1 MSFENLGEE
10 QKTRT
15 QKHAQATGGKRLHR
29 TLAVAMAL
37 AMTLLTVCLAGCSA
51 GGQSTDSSSEAAGQT
66 AGANRVVGIIGAMD
80 EEVES
85 LKSAADVQKTTE
97 IASME
102 FCEGTLG
109 DTPVV
114 IVKCGMGKVN
124 AGICAH
130 TLINDFGCTE
140 IINTGVAG
148 SLDSQIDIGDIVVS
162 TEAVQHDFDVEA
174 IGFEKGEIPYTG
186 LAAFPADDGLRAE
199 AVRAVKETAPD
210 IHVFEGRVCSGD
222 QFISAKEQKDE
233 IISNFGGLCCEMEG
247 AAIAQTCYLNDVPY
261 VVIRAISDKPDG
273 AGAADYQAFE
283 AQAAARCA
291 SIVTYMVENLEAP
304 STQE

>member
-1 MSFENLGEE
+1 MRMANTT
-10 QKTRT
+10 TRR
-15 QKHAQATGGKRLHR
+15 QGV
-29 TLAVAMAL
+29 LAFAL
-37 AMTLLTVCLAGCSA
+37 ACACLLLCLAGCA
-51 GGQSTDSSSEAAGQT
+51 ANGQSSSGSPQSPSRSS
-66 AGANRVVGIIGAMD
+66 GAEEVIGIIGAMD
-80 EEVES
+80 AEVDS
-85 LKSAADVQKTTE
+85 LKSAAGANSTTT
-97 IASME
+97 IAGME
-102 FCEGTLG
+102 FFEGDLG
-109 DTPVV
+109 GKRVV

-130 TLINDFGCTE
+130 TLINYFGCTE

-148 SLDSQIDIGDIVVS
+148 SLDDRINIGDIVVS
-162 TEAVQHDFDVEA
+162 TDAVQHDFDVTA
-174 IGFEKGEIPYTG
+174 IGFAKGEIPYTG
-186 LAAFPADDGLRAE
+186 LYAFPADDGLRAAAVSAARE
-199 AVRAVKETAPD
+199 AGPD
-210 IHVFEGRVCSGD
+210 INVFEGRVCSGD
-222 QFISAKEQKDE
+222 QFISTKEQNDE
-233 IISNFGGLCCEMEG
+233 IIANFGGLCCEMEG